1 MKRAMLHGAKALGR
15 VGRANNTANAALL
28 GEGLVEGPTDRAT
41 PRFPRR
47 PSLPVS
53 LVVAVIAWVS
63 LAAWQALAIAGGYV
77 TRDVPRGLES
87 GEYVLEV
94 VEDAKLGSY
103 GYSMHARVLDAN
115 GIVRD
120 VLATYG
126 DADIEGD
133 ARLFARQRVVASASF
148 SEFSEAS
155 FSRYAS
161 KGLCARAKLTQA
173 TIVDGA
179 GPISF
184 VVSARCFARDVFDGF
199 EGRGAAL
206 VRAIVIGDRSK
217 LEEGGLYDD
226 VKTVGLA
233 HMVAVSGAHLSV
245 VAALAGAL
253 LARARMP
260 RVALSIALCLFYCAY
275 AAFTGF
281 SAPVIRAALM
291 AAVVVSAIW
300 GARRSSSLAALGV
313 CVCVLL
319 AVHPANALSLSFFLS
334 AASTLGIV
342 ALAPLMQAWFEVA
355 FGRRAET
362 LCQTCALTTAANIP
376 IAPVTACV
384 FSRVPL
390 MSPLANMIAAPL
402 FTVFIAGGL
411 VGLGLTALYAPVG
424 KAILAAIIALAQAL
438 SAFLAALARVPF
450 ASLPCSADMWV
461 VVVLSAL
468 SFVGL
473 WAIWPRPTRARAVG
487 VAAATALVMVACVV
501 VAPLLEPDEIVALDV
516 GQGDAILVK
525 SEGASL
531 LVDTGNQDAM
541 LAAALARTHTPHLSG
556 VAISHHDDDHCA
568 SLDSL
573 ESTIVGSCV
582 YVARETYACPCDGC
596 ADLLAQARNI
606 SGRQAVGLDV
616 GDELRVGRFT
626 CRVVWPRA
634 FSDAGGNA
642 DSLCLLVSHE
652 SEAGPLTALLTGDA
666 EAEQIEKM
674 VQSGGTG
681 SSGAVAVNVL
691 KAGHHGSKAGMTPK
705 LAQGLSANIALVSC
719 GANNRYGHPAQAT
732 IDALEAAGTHVFR
745 TDELGDIACVFSR
758 EGIEVRP
765 QYASGVALE

>member
-1 MKRAMLHGAKALGR
+1 MKRAISHGAKALGR
-15 VGRANNTANAALL
+15 IGRGSNAANAALL
-28 GEGLVEGPTDRAT
+28 GEGLVEGPTDRSA

-53 LVVAVIAWVS
+53 LVVAVVAWIS
-63 LAAWQALAIAGGYV
+63 LAAWQALAIAGGHV
-77 TRDVPRGLES
+77 PRDVPRGLEP
-87 GEYVLEV
+87 GEYALEV

-103 GYSMHARVLDAN
+103 GYSVHARVIDAN
-115 GIVRD
+115 GVARD

-133 ARLFARQRVVASASF
+133 ARLLARQRVAASVSF

-161 KGLCARAKLTQA
+161 KGLCARAKLTKA
-173 TIVDGA
+173 TIVDDA
-179 GPISF
+179 GLISS
-184 VVSARCFARDVFDGF
+184 VVSARCFAREVFDAF

-217 LEEGGLYDD
+217 LEEDGLYDD
-226 VKTVGLA
+226 VKAVGLA

-253 LARARMP
+253 LTRARMP
-260 RVALSIALCLFYCAY
+260 RMALSIVLCLFYCAY

-313 CVCVLL
+313 CVCILL
-319 AVHPANALSLSFFLS
+319 AAHPTNALSLSFFLS

-342 ALAPLMQAWFEVA
+342 TLAPLMQAWFEAV

-390 MSPLANMIAAPL
+390 LSPLTNMVAAPL
-402 FTVFIAGGL
+402 FTIFIAGGL
-411 VGLGLTALYAPVG
+411 VGLGLTALCAPVG
-424 KAILAAIIALAQAL
+424 KAVLSAIIALAQAL
-438 SAFLAALARVPF
+438 SALLAALARVPF
-450 ASLPCSADMWV
+450 ASLPCSAEMWV
-461 VVVLSAL
+461 VAALSAL
-468 SFVGL
+468 AFVAL
-473 WAIWPRPTRARAVG
+473 WAVWPRPTRVRAVG
-487 VAAATALVMVACVV
+487 VAAAGALMVAACVV

-541 LAAALARTHTPHLSG
+541 LAAALARTRTAHLSG

-573 ESTIVGSCV
+573 ASTVAGSCV
-582 YVARETYACPCDGC
+582 YVAQETYACPCDGC
-596 ADLLAQARNI
+596 VELLARARSV
-606 SGRQAVGLDV
+606 SGRQAVGLGV
-616 GDELRVGRFT
+616 GDEIRVGRFT
-626 CRVVWPRA
+626 CRVVWPQV

-642 DSLCLLVSHE
+642 DSLCLLVSYE

-666 EAEQIEKM
+666 EADQIESM

-681 SSGAVAVNVL
+681 SSGAPVVNVL
-691 KAGHHGSKAGMTPK
+691 KAGHHGSKAGMTTE
-705 LAQGLSANIALVSC
+705 LAQELSANIALVSC
-719 GANNRYGHPAQAT
+719 GANNRYGHPAQTT
-732 IDALEAAGTHVFR
+732 IDALEAAGTRVFR

-765 QYASGVALE
+765 QHASEVALE

>member
-115 GIVRD
+115 GVARD

-133 ARLFARQRVVASASF
+133 ARLFARQRVVASVSF

-184 VVSARCFARDVFDGF
+184 VASARCFARDVFDEF

-319 AVHPANALSLSFFLS
+319 AVHPTNALSLSFFLS

-411 VGLGLTALYAPVG
+411 VGLGLTALYAPAG

-438 SAFLAALARVPF
+438 SVFLAALARVPF

-468 SFVGL
+468 AFAGL
-473 WAIWPRPTRARAVG
+473 WVIWPRPTRARAVG
-487 VAAATALVMVACVV
+487 VAAATALVVVACVV
-501 VAPLLEPDEIVALDV
+501 AAPLLEPDEIVALDV

-573 ESTIVGSCV
+573 ASTIAGSCV

-596 ADLLAQARNI
+596 ADLLAQARNV

-616 GDELRVGRFT
+616 GDEIRVGRFT

-642 DSLCLLVSHE
+642 DSLCLLVSYE
-652 SEAGPLTALLTGDA
+652 NEAGPLTALLTGDA

-681 SSGAVAVNVL
+681 SSEAVAVNVL

-732 IDALEAAGTHVFR
+732 IDALEAAGTRVFR